1 MVIER
6 IVMIVAGTMVLLGLG
21 LGHYVSEAWYL
32 LDLLVGASLIV
43 SGLTGFCPMVLI
55 LRKLGFQHGPAFK

>member
-6 IVMIVAGTMVLLGLG
+6 IVMILAGTMVLLGLA

-32 LDLLVGASLIV
+32 LDLLVGASLLI

-55 LRKLGFQHGPAFK
+55 LRKLGFKHGNTFK

>member
-6 IVMIVAGTMVLLGLG
+6 IVLTLAGTMVLLGLA
-21 LGHYVSEAWYL
+21 LGHYVSETWYI
-32 LDLLVGASLIV
+32 LDLLVGASLLI

-55 LRKLGFQHGPAFK
+55 LRKIGFKHGCAFK